1 MKMALF
7 LACPNRKGDTMPRAK
22 ALLMHA
28 GSAARN
34 GEDTRDGF
42 YQACGSLASSKGKLQ
57 NRRTQCKLLRSW
69 KQTTK
74 FGIWRPFRINRQHD
88 YLDQP
93 KERGWETD
101 GWGCNGQTAK
111 TV

>member
-42 YQACGSLASSKGKLQ
+42 YEA
-57 NRRTQCKLLRSW
+57 
-69 KQTTK
+69 
-74 FGIWRPFRINRQHD
+74 
-88 YLDQP
+88 
-93 KERGWETD
+93 
-101 GWGCNGQTAK
+101 
-111 TV
+111 